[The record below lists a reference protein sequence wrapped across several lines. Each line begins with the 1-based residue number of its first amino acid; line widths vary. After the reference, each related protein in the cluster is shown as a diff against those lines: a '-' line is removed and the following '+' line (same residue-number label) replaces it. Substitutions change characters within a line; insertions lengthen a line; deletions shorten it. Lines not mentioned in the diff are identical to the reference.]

1 MRVLSENNSRSQR
14 SPSILRNSAAA
25 GAVNCA
31 NYPIAARQAPEAS
44 LYARASA
51 IWS

>member
-1 MRVLSENNSRSQR
+1 MRFLSENNSRSQR

-25 GAVNCA
+25 GAGIRA
-31 NYPIAARQAPEAS
+31 NALIAARQAPKAS